1 MSSVAKLNVYV
12 LHVKGFVNRKSL
24 SEKLRLEFE
33 NASDIDLASFAY
45 IETHDPGEPLDGVSI
60 DMSPIPSDDAR
71 GLHRLNSFLRPLKI
85 AHVSNAMKHMRALKM
100 ISESSDTSGHHLVL
114 EDDSI
119 RQTGNNSNML
129 DAIQKFTSNKGSIMF
144 LGVPPGV
151 GANGMQFVKDVYNAL
166 PCCDSYL
173 VDKDTASKILNAF
186 LPIKFPC
193 NINMTYAMAKAGIE
207 PVICSPSVFV
217 DGSKL
222 GVFLSTIDS
231 NNRLVFNGTFVA
243 LSKAV
248 SDEKLLGEGEMS
260 ALFKTAEP
268 KWHPEYMHLRAVY
281 EHKKG
286 NHSAAK
292 EHFDEALSQYSS
304 LGGIYDNQNELL
316 RNAMRLY
323 RFLQT

>member
-1 MSSVAKLNVYV
+1 MTSAPKLSVYV

-24 SEKLRLEFE
+24 CEKLRLEL
-33 NASDIDLASFAY
+33 AGSKDIELASFEY
-45 IETHDPGEPLDGVSI
+45 IESHDPGESFDGVPI
-60 DMSPIPSDDAR
+60 DMTPIPNDD
-71 GLHRLNSFLRPLKI
+71 GLGLDRLNSFLRPLKM
-85 AHVSNAMKHMRALKM
+85 AHVSNAMKHMTALKL
-100 ISESSDTSGHHLVL
+100 ISESPASPGYHLVL

-119 RQTGNNSNML
+119 RQIGNNSTML
-129 DAIQKFTSNKGSIMF
+129 DALRKFAGGIMF

-151 GANGMQFVKDVYNAL
+151 GAKDTQLVKDVYNAL

-173 VDKDTASKILNAF
+173 VDRNTAAKILNAF

-193 NINMTYAMAKAGIE
+193 NINLTYAMAKSGID

-243 LSKAV
+243 LSNAL
-248 SDEKLLGEGEMS
+248 SAEALPGEREMTQ
-260 ALFKTAEP
+260 LFKNAEP

-286 NHSAAK
+286 NHAAAK
-292 EHFDEALSQYSS
+292 DHFEEALSQNTS

-323 RFLQT
+323 RFLQSQQV